1 MSSKYTNNRA
11 ENFTYRCVYTL
22 SANGVK
28 LICIANI
35 RTRAP
40 SFGAHFRRCVV
51 LTEPNE
57 QRASTCSL
65 WALYRPVGVF
75 WETMPSS
82 GECQAIMKEFPTLK
96 EDINSGILAKAGYPA
111 TFGIGFLK
119 WLLGHAKTFSASLA
133 SVCWRG
139 SPHDQLFESIS
150 LVVSSFDV
158 RIHYKPCTES
168 TA

>member
-1 MSSKYTNNRA
+1 MK
-11 ENFTYRCVYTL
+11 
-22 SANGVK
+22 K
-28 LICIANI
+28 L
-35 RTRAP
+35 
-40 SFGAHFRRCVV
+40 
-51 LTEPNE
+51 
-57 QRASTCSL
+57 
-65 WALYRPVGVF
+65 
-75 WETMPSS
+75 
-82 GECQAIMKEFPTLK
+82 PTLK
-96 EDINSGILAKAGYPA
+96 EGINSGILDEACYLA

-139 SPHDQLFESIS
+139 SLCDQLFESIS